1 MKKDTFI
8 DLLLLMVFL
17 LAAFISNAQVKI
29 NSAGQMIVGNDTVD
43 THYMNYLAPN
53 LRDTITSV
61 KIIGW
66 NGKYGQ
72 RARLSF
78 GDQAKRYAYGVLVGE
93 YTDDDTDQL
102 WLHGKL
108 GMYGTYSANRDSVLF
123 AFDPVRYGRYFN
135 FAFGVQTNQVLVS
148 SDARF
153 KEDVQPVDDALA
165 TLSEVAGVSYKYKDR
180 GRAVT
185 SRFNQKTDEGDEES
199 LVIDEKDQRDKELM
213 ARIEEIMAD
222 DSRHYGFVAQDL
234 EAVLPDLVYT
244 DKQGYKSVDYI
255 GLIPILVNAIN
266 ELSQQV
272 AELREEKD
280 APAVMN
286 APMQEDPATAAE
298 DIAADMVVPRLFQNQ
313 PNPFS
318 TETQI
323 RYQLPETVAKATL
336 YIYDMQG
343 KQIKAVDVAERGMSS
358 VTIGGGDL
366 AAGMYFYSLIA
377 DGQEV
382 DTKRMILTK

>member
-8 DLLLLMVFL
+8 DLLLLLVFL

-43 THYMNYLAPN
+43 THYQQNLAQN
-53 LRDTITSV
+53 LRDTITTM
-61 KIIGW
+61 KLIGW
-66 NGKYGQ
+66 NGQYGQ

-108 GMYGTYSANRDSVLF
+108 GMYGTYTANRNNILF
-123 AFDPVRYGRYFN
+123 AFDPNGIDNNFN
-135 FAFGVQTNQVLVS
+135 FACGIATNQVLVN

-165 TLSEVAGVSYKYKDR
+165 TLSELAGVSYKYKDR
-180 GRAVT
+180 GRFMA
-185 SRFNQKTDEGDEES
+185 SRWNPHLDEGCDDGG
-199 LVIDEKDQRDKELM
+199 IYDEKDLRDKELM

-222 DSRHYGFVAQDL
+222 DGRHFGFIAQDL
-234 EAVLPDLVYT
+234 EAVLPDLVHT

-266 ELSQQV
+266 ELSEQV
-272 AELREEKD
+272 AELKGEQA
-280 APAVMN
+280 APEVMN
-286 APMQEDPATAAE
+286 APMQAEPSTATE
-298 DIAADMVVPRLFQNQ
+298 NLAADMVVPRLFQNQ

-318 TETQI
+318 SETQI

-358 VTIGGGDL
+358 VTISGGDL

>member
-1 MKKDTFI
+1 MKQTFNFLI
-8 DLLLLMVFL
+8 ILALMLITAF
-17 LAAFISNAQVKI
+17 AADAQVKI
-29 NSAGQMIVGNDTVD
+29 NSAGQMILGNDTVD
-43 THYMNYLAPN
+43 THYQAYLQPN
-53 LRDTITSV
+53 QRDTITTM
-61 KIIGW
+61 KLIGW

-72 RARLSF
+72 GARLSF
-78 GDQAKRYAYGVLVGE
+78 GDQAGRYSFGVLVGE
-93 YTDDDTDQL
+93 YDDYDSDQL
-102 WLHGKL
+102 WLHGKA
-108 GMYGTYSANRDSVLF
+108 GMYGTYTGNRQNILF
-123 AFDPVRYGRYFN
+123 AFDPAGIDNNFN
-135 FAFGVQTNQVLVS
+135 YACGVATNQVLVY
-148 SDARF
+148 SDARY
-153 KEDVQPVDDALA
+153 KEDVQPVEDALS
-165 TLSEVAGVSYKYKDR
+165 TLRNVSGVSYHYKDG
-180 GRAVT
+180 GRLMR
-185 SRFNQKTDEGDEES
+185 SRLSSGSTEVEDEEMIGDEKY
-199 LVIDEKDQRDKELM
+199 LRDKELM
-213 ARIEEIMAD
+213 ARIEESMND
-222 DSRHYGFVAQDL
+222 DNLHFGFIAQDL
-234 EAVLPDLVYT
+234 EAVLPELVHT

-255 GLIPILVNAIN
+255 GLVPILVNAIN

-382 DTKRMILTK
+382 DTKRMILIK